1 MPNIYYVA
9 LTNLN
14 MYWTGMNGLSAEV
27 RDARMYKSVKAL
39 KNNVE
44 SAFRRYNKDKG
55 SDTVRIT
62 SYQIVEIEVKVRS
75 TVEKIEI

>member
-1 MPNIYYVA
+1 MPDIYYVA

-14 MYWTGMNGLSAEV
+14 LYWTGMNGLSSEI
-27 RDARMYKSVKAL
+27 RNARMYKSVKAL

-44 SAFRRYNKDKG
+44 AAFRRYNREKSVDAAG
-55 SDTVRIT
+55 IT

-75 TVEKIEI
+75 TVEKIEL